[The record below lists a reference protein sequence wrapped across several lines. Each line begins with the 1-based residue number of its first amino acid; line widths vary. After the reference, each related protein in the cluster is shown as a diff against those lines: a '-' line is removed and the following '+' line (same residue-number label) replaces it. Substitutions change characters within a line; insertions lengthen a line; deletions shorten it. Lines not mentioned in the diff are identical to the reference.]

1 MNQKGLVFNYIL
13 NTAVRTYLTAGK
25 HTSGLDNPEEK
36 VGTAT
41 PVYLSYNTHCVQ
53 QYCKPKLSR
62 QSETRPYTLG
72 KKQTKLAI

>member
-1 MNQKGLVFNYIL
+1 MNQKGLVFNDIL
-13 NTAVRTYLTAGK
+13 NTAVRTYLTACK
-25 HTSGLDNPEEK
+25 HTSGLDNPDKK

-72 KKQTKLAI
+72 IMRQN